1 MHLVQHSQVAPDA
14 ISIAHEQINH
24 NRREMDEPGMPAHQE
39 VVLDLVMLEL
49 IVEAY

>member
-1 MHLVQHSQVAPDA
+1 MHLVQHSQVAPDS
-14 ISIAHEQINH
+14 ISIVHEQIH
-24 NRREMDEPGMPAHQE
+24 NDRSEIDEPGMAAHQE